1 MAVSNGTTTP
11 ARRGNAA
18 GVEQQVGR
26 RTGRDRRVHRVGDGL
41 VVDPGERAAAC
52 AIADDDGVG
61 RGGALPQ
68 RAARRRGRVVRG
80 HPPNVPVR
88 RYTRAHNH
96 GSPVSRAERKRS
108 TLRPSNL
115 IRIMPAQGGENMHA
129 SASPST
135 ATSSDA
141 AASRSAV
148 GVGRLRWRVVDIVV
162 ASVIGVASGL
172 IFLLWNIGY
181 LGPKSLLDPLLPGMQ
196 GLLDG
201 PWLFAGVLGAL
212 IIRKPGAAIYTET
225 LAAVVSALVGN
236 QWGGF
241 LTLEAGSSRVSEP
254 SSSSCCSSTG
264 RGSCRSRSSP
274 APARRSRGHQQ
285 PDPLVRRGRRR
296 VHRDLPDLHHHL
308 GRRHRR
314 SPLVGARA
322 GLAATGALDRFAA
335 GRERR
340 DLV

>member
-1 MAVSNGTTTP
+1 
-11 ARRGNAA
+11 
-18 GVEQQVGR
+18 
-26 RTGRDRRVHRVGDGL
+26 
-41 VVDPGERAAAC
+41 
-52 AIADDDGVG
+52 
-61 RGGALPQ
+61 
-68 RAARRRGRVVRG
+68 
-80 HPPNVPVR
+80 
-88 RYTRAHNH
+88 
-96 GSPVSRAERKRS
+96 
-108 TLRPSNL
+108 
-115 IRIMPAQGGENMHA
+115 MHA

-141 AASRSAV
+141 AASRSTA
-148 GVGRLRWRVVDIVV
+148 GAGRLRWRVVDIVV

-181 LGPKSLLDPLLPGMQ
+181 LGPKGLLEPLLPGMQ

-241 LTLEAGSSRVSEP
+241 LTLEAGLVQGLGAEIVFLLFFYRAWKLPVAILAGIGAALAGGINNLVLWYAGADAAFTVIYLI
-254 SSSSCCSSTG
+254 STSISG
-264 RGSCRSRSSP
+264 AVIAGALSWVL
-274 APARRSRGHQQ
+274 AR
-285 PDPLVRRGRRR
+285 
-296 VHRDLPDLHHHL
+296 
-308 GRRHRR
+308 
-314 SPLVGARA
+314 

-340 DLV
+340 ALV